1 MSEKSY
7 IEWFHERVE
16 RARKTKA
23 NFGFT
28 WQEGSRVDEEITKLE
43 SDFEAALERTDYWK
57 DKAGRI
63 NATLSDEREIITHP
77 DTLIEPLRCK
87 LGFHKWSAWSNAE
100 IEHTLAS
107 ALAPREIQYATCLL
121 CRKLLK
127 RDVNN

>member
-28 WQEGSRVDEEITKLE
+28 WQEGSRVDEEMEKLLQDNNE
-43 SDFEAALERTDYWK
+43 FREELVGSAIAET
-57 DKAGRI
+57 
-63 NATLSDEREIITHP
+63 REIITHP

-121 CRKLLK
+121 CKKVVK

>member
-28 WQEGSRVDEEITKLE
+28 WQEGSRVDEEIV
-43 SDFEAALERTDYWK
+43 DLEREMEKLLQDNNEFREELVGSAIAET
-57 DKAGRI
+57 
-63 NATLSDEREIITHP
+63 REIITHP

-107 ALAPREIQYATCLL
+107 ALVPREIQYATCLL
-121 CRKLLK
+121 CKKLVK